1 MAVAKKA
8 LFHGAA
14 LIAIVEDPT
23 FTALNKA
30 SDAYGHYKVN
40 ETAKLWIKYAKT
52 PSRQQAGDVYQ
63 FSFSPDDLQ
72 AIKAD
77 RVRGG
82 RILIPLVCGD
92 ELICCLTREELF
104 SRIPAPIKQTSVRVM
119 RLSKPGTQPRV
130 LIEGAEE
137 LTVPSSRYP
146 KIVFGT

>member
-119 RLSKPGTQPRV
+119 RLSRPGTQPRV
-130 LIEGAEE
+130 LIEGAAEFN
-137 LTVPSSRYP
+137 VPGSRYP
-146 KIVFGT
+146 KIVFG